1 MDRHHVMLNTP
12 LNLIPLESS
21 FLVCNRPAL
30 TNDDRMD
37 DYKDPKTRKEKKG
50 DRRQATPYS
59 SKHVRLAAAVA
70 ENSKHKEPKTK
81 AVKTK

>member
-1 MDRHHVMLNTP
+1 
-12 LNLIPLESS
+12 
-21 FLVCNRPAL
+21 
-30 TNDDRMD
+30 MD

-81 AVKTK
+81 PKHK